1 MTRPE
6 VIIPVYNA
14 AAELARCVEAV
25 AATVPGEVR
34 VTLVDDASTDRA
46 VQELFRDLAKQGDR
60 RWQLL
65 RNPRN
70 LGFVRTVNRAM
81 KAGHDDVILLNSD
94 TIPAGEW
101 YSRLARC
108 AASEETIATATPFS
122 NNAEIC
128 SFPEFC
134 RDNPPPADPERV
146 ARAVADTGPPEYPD
160 LPTGVG
166 FCLFLRRAALNQLGL
181 FDVRFGHGYG
191 EENDFCMRARE
202 AGWRNVLCDDAYV
215 VHLGGRSFSEF
226 GMRPKSEPAME
237 RLRARF
243 PEYEA
248 LVADF
253 IRRDPLAPRR
263 AAIRERL
270 AALSG
275 NPARTPW

>member
-1 MTRPE
+1 MSAE

-14 AAELARCVEAV
+14 AADLGRCLAAV
-25 AATVPGEVR
+25 AATVPPETR
-34 VTLVDDASTDRA
+34 VTLIDDASTDEA
-46 VQELFRDLAKQGDR
+46 VQALFRDLAKGGER
-60 RWQLL
+60 RWQLR

-81 KAGHDDVILLNSD
+81 KSGHDDVILLNSD
-94 TIPAGEW
+94 TVPAGEW
-101 YSRLARC
+101 YGRLVAC
-108 AASEETIATATPFS
+108 AAHDERIATATPFS

-134 RDNPPPADPERV
+134 RDNPPPPDPELV
-146 ARAVADTGPPEYPD
+146 ARAALEAGPPQYPE

-166 FCLFLRRAALNQLGL
+166 FCLFIRRTALNQLGL

-226 GMRPKSEPAME
+226 GLVPRNDTAME
-237 RLRARF
+237 RLRSRY
-243 PEYEA
+243 PDYEA

-253 IRRDPLAPRR
+253 IRRDPLAGRR
-263 AAIRERL
+263 AAISDRL
-270 AALSG
+270 AALGG
-275 NPARTPW
+275 NPAPTP